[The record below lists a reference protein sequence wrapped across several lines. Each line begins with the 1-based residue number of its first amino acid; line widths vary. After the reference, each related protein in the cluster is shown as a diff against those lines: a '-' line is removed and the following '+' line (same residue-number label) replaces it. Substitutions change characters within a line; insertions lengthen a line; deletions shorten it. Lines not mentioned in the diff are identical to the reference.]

1 MMECGNINTAMRNKI
16 YIGLAALMAG
26 LLSTACVDRIEPSF
40 LNDNAKNEETAVENT
55 MVFQATLEQN
65 DAETKTSLDGL
76 NVVWTAGDEIRVFN
90 AATPTGAVFTLSG
103 GAGTANGSFSG
114 EAIGDGPY
122 YAIYP
127 ASAAAAVNPFT
138 ADPLQ
143 IKAMIPTS
151 QTYVE
156 GSFGNGANIAIAKSD
171 GVTTNLSFKNVLG
184 VVSFTLKGTATIKEV
199 NLYTRGSEVLNG
211 AVTIGNL
218 DGNPTAALTDTPT
231 ESNQRISLSC
241 GDGVLLNNGDGVT
254 FYVAVPAVN
263 LASGFFVEFIDKA
276 NTAMIKGSSTVA
288 LNRSKIRKMP
298 VFSYTPQF
306 KSAFLQCEDAFAAC
320 SNVLVSGVY
329 AKPHNYTD
337 GKCQFARTN
346 VSGTPGSRSIRFQ
359 DWNEGYA
366 ITLDIA
372 KYALPLNETADVA
385 VTALGNTGS
394 IVTKAAQS
402 KKVVKRTGDRAW
414 IADLTDGDGYI
425 VTLTD

>member
-1 MMECGNINTAMRNKI
+1 MKSKI
-16 YIGLAALMAG
+16 YIGLAALVAG
-26 LLSTACVDRIEPSF
+26 LLSTACADRIEPAF
-40 LNDNAKNEETAVENT
+40 LNEGNKEEPVVEKT
-55 MVFQATLEQN
+55 MVFTATLEQN
-65 DAETKTSLDGL
+65 DIEAETKTSLGAGN
-76 NVVWTAGDEIRVFN
+76 NVLWKAGDQIRVFS
-90 AATPTGAVFTLSG
+90 ATTGNSGVFILDPADDGETS
-103 GAGTANGSFSG
+103 GSFTGSDIG
-114 EAIGDGPY
+114 EGPY

-127 ASAAAAVNPFT
+127 ASVATETSFNTSTHEFSAIAPVGQDYAVN
-138 ADPLQ
+138 
-143 IKAMIPTS
+143 
-151 QTYVE
+151 
-156 GSFGNGANIAIAKSD
+156 SFGNGANIAVAKA
-171 GVTTNLSFKNVLG
+171 NAQNNFAFKNVFG
-184 VVSFTLKGTATIKEV
+184 VISLQLNAGSYTISQI
-199 NLYTRGSEVLNG
+199 NLYTRGSEPLNG
-211 AVTIGNL
+211 SLQISGMDSEPLVPACTVTG
-218 DGNPTAALTDTPT
+218 TA
-231 ESNQRISLSC
+231 ESNKKLELSC
-241 GDGVLLNNGDGVT
+241 GFEGVNISSGVT
-254 FYVAVPAVN
+254 TFMFAVPVGA
-263 LASGFFVEFIDKA
+263 LADGFFVEVID
-276 NTAMIKGSSTVA
+276 NTGKAMIKSAKASAKNTIV
-288 LNRSKIRKMP
+288 RSKLTPMNP
-298 VFSYTPQF
+298 FTYGPQF
-306 KSAFLQCEDAFAAC
+306 KAAFLQCEDAFAAC

>member
-1 MMECGNINTAMRNKI
+1 MERGNINTAMRNKI

-76 NVVWTAGDEIRVFN
+76 NVVWTAGDQIRVFN
-90 AATPTGAVFTLSG
+90 ASTPAGAVFTLSS
-103 GAGTANGSFSG
+103 GAGSANGSFTG
-114 EAIGDGPY
+114 DDIGDGPY

-127 ASAAAAVNPFT
+127 ASAAAAVDPFNSSE
-138 ADPLQ
+138 
-143 IKAMIPTS
+143 IKATIPAS
-151 QTYVE
+151 QTYVA

-211 AVTIGNL
+211 SVTIGNL
-218 DGNPTAALTDTPT
+218 DEVAPTSTLTDTPT

-241 GDGVLLNNGDGVT
+241 GDGVLLNKGDGVT

-263 LASGFFVEFIDKA
+263 LASGFFVEFIDNA

-306 KSAFLQCEDAFAAC
+306 KAAFLQCEDAFAAC
-320 SNVLVSGVY
+320 SNVLVSDVY
-329 AKPHNYTD
+329 EKLHDYTD
-337 GKCQFARTN
+337 GKCQFAFTN
-346 VSGTPGSRSIRFQ
+346 TTAGYGSRSIRFQ
-359 DWNEGYA
+359 DWSEGYA
-366 ITLDIA
+366 IMLDIA

-394 IVTKAAQS
+394 SIVTKAAQS
-402 KKVVKRTGDRAW
+402 KKVIKRTGDRAW